1 MYVRKLSKTSS
12 LYKIKELDDVKNLC
26 SDFLGQEMRTSENT
40 LSVWRSATLEG
51 EDLNDAITAALLASS
66 QVTTSQFLIIDSDAL
81 RDADIQ
87 TDDSQL
93 GKTAYIGF
101 ENLHTNL
108 CDLTYEKIG
117 RLLQIY
123 LRACN
128 DESRTPKIEKDVF
141 KKIILETNAKGVLN
155 FTELQEHMQKAVQ
168 QIIKP

>member
-1 MYVRKLSKTSS
+1 
-12 LYKIKELDDVKNLC
+12 
-26 SDFLGQEMRTSENT
+26 MR
-40 LSVWRSATLEG
+40 
-51 EDLNDAITAALLASS
+51 
-66 QVTTSQFLIIDSDAL
+66 
-81 RDADIQ
+81 
-87 TDDSQL
+87 
-93 GKTAYIGF
+93 
-101 ENLHTNL
+101 
-108 CDLTYEKIG
+108 LTYEKIG